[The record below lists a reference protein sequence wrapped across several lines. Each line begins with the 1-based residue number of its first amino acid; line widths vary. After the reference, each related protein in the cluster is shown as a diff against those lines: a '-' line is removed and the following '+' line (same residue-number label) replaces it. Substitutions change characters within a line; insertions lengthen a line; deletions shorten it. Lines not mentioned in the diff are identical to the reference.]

1 MRNEELLE
9 GFEPAP
15 PAVRRATVAFRCTK
29 HYSLSCP
36 EEGPM
41 LRIAMISTPFIP
53 VPPRDYGGTELI
65 VHELV
70 EGLLDRGHQVTLFAT
85 GDSQTRADLQAT
97 YDEAIWPPEP
107 VSELDHVSWA
117 MRQAAEMACD
127 VVHAHSPCALALGRV
142 SPGPPL
148 VYTIHHAQEPALS
161 RYYARFP
168 EVDYVAISG
177 DQCRR
182 ETGPGWCTVIHHG
195 LDAGRYQWSE
205 RPEPYVCFVGRLA
218 REKGPV
224 TAIDAA
230 ARAGVSIRMAGPIH
244 PPDQAYVEA
253 KVMRRLSG
261 PGVTWMGAIGMD
273 KKGPLL
279 RDARALLAPI
289 EWNEPFGLILIEALL
304 SGCPVVA
311 FGRGSVPELIEHGVT
326 GFVASSED
334 DMIELIRPGGPV
346 DALDRRRIRDLATR
360 RFDRSRMVAD
370 YERVYHTAAGKTRRP
385 SLRPITA
392 A

>member
-1 MRNEELLE
+1 
-9 GFEPAP
+9 
-15 PAVRRATVAFRCTK
+15 
-29 HYSLSCP
+29 
-36 EEGPM
+36 M
-41 LRIAMISTPFIP
+41 LHIAMISTPLIP

-70 EGLLDRGHQVTLFAT
+70 EGLLDREHQVTLFAT
-85 GDSQTRADLQAT
+85 GDSQTRADLHAL

-107 VSELDHVSWA
+107 FTELDHVSWA
-117 MRQAAEMACD
+117 MRRAAEGRYD
-127 VVHAHSPCALALGRV
+127 VVHAHSPCAVALARLI
-142 SPGPPL
+142 PGLPL
-148 VYTIHHAQEPALS
+148 VYTIHHAQEPPLS
-161 RYYARFP
+161 RYYAHFP
-168 EVDYVAISG
+168 EVDFVCISG

-182 ETGPGWCTVIHHG
+182 ETGPASCTVIHHG
-195 LDAGRYQWSE
+195 LDADRYEWRE

-230 ARAGVSIRMAGPIH
+230 ARAGVPIRMAGSVH

-253 KVMRRLSG
+253 KVLRRLSG
-261 PGVTWMGAIGMD
+261 AGVTWLGPIGPD
-273 KKGPLL
+273 LKIPLL

-311 FGRGSVPELIEHGVT
+311 FGRGSVTELVEHGVT
-326 GFVASSED
+326 GFVAASED
-334 DMIELIRPGGPV
+334 DMVELIRPGGPV
-346 DALDRRRIRDLATR
+346 EALDRRRIREIAVR
-360 RFDRSRMVAD
+360 RFHRSRMVAD
-370 YERVYHTAAGKTRRP
+370 YERVYQAAAARTHP
-385 SLRPITA
+385 SDLRPITA

>member
-1 MRNEELLE
+1 
-9 GFEPAP
+9 
-15 PAVRRATVAFRCTK
+15 
-29 HYSLSCP
+29 
-36 EEGPM
+36 M

-65 VHELV
+65 VYELV

-85 GDSQTRADLQAT
+85 GSSRTRATLQAL

-107 VSELDHVSWA
+107 FAELDHVSWA
-117 MRQAAEMACD
+117 MSQVAEGGYD
-127 VVHAHSPCALALGRV
+127 VVHAHSASALALGRL
-142 SPGPPL
+142 PPRL
-148 VYTIHHAQEPALS
+148 PMIYTLHHAQEPPLS

-168 EVDYVAISG
+168 EVDFVAISR

-182 ETGPGWCTVIHHG
+182 ETGAEWCAVIHHG
-195 LDAGRYQWSE
+195 LDAGRYQWSD

-224 TAIDAA
+224 TAIEVAR
-230 ARAGVSIRMAGPIH
+230 RAGVPLRLAGSIHAR
-244 PPDQAYVEA
+244 DQAYVDAE
-253 KVMRRLSG
+253 VRPRLNL
-261 PGVTWMGAIGMD
+261 PGVTWMGPVGVD
-273 KKGPLL
+273 RKVPLL

-289 EWNEPFGLILIEALL
+289 DWNEPFGLILIEAML

-311 FGRGSVPELIEHGVT
+311 FGRGSVPELVEHGVT
-326 GFVASSED
+326 GFIPSSED
-334 DMIELIRPGGPV
+334 EMVDLIRPGGPV
-346 DALDRRRIRDLATR
+346 DALDRRRIREIAIR
-360 RFDRSRMVAD
+360 RFDRGRMVDD
-370 YERVYHTAAGKTRRP
+370 YERVYHAAVARARRS

>member
-1 MRNEELLE
+1 
-9 GFEPAP
+9 
-15 PAVRRATVAFRCTK
+15 
-29 HYSLSCP
+29 
-36 EEGPM
+36 M

-85 GDSQTRADLQAT
+85 GDSRTRANLQSI

-107 VSELDHVSWA
+107 FSELDHVSWA
-117 MRQAAEMACD
+117 MRQAAEMGCD

-142 SPGPPL
+142 SACPPL
-148 VYTIHHAQEPALS
+148 VYTVHHAQEPALS
-161 RYYARFP
+161 RYYSRFP
-168 EVDYVAISG
+168 EVDYVAISS

-182 ETGPGWCTVIHHG
+182 ETGPDWCTVIHHG
-195 LDAGRYQWSE
+195 LDTGRYEWSE
-205 RPEPYVCFVGRLA
+205 RAGPYVCFVGRLA

-230 ARAGVSIRMAGPIH
+230 ARAGVPIRMAGPIH

-253 KVMRRLSG
+253 KVLRRLSE
-261 PGVTWMGAIGMD
+261 PGVTWMGAVGMD
-273 KKGPLL
+273 EKRPLL

-304 SGCPVVA
+304 SGCPVVG

-334 DMIELIRPGGPV
+334 DMVELIRPGGPV

-370 YERVYHTAAGKTRRP
+370 YERVYHAAAGRTRRP